1 MSCPDLFRFFGGE
14 ECTYQ
19 NLFGSFSRYC
29 EKVNEPFHLC
39 GLSLGAVLALHY
51 GICHPQKVR
60 SMVLIAPQYQ
70 MPKRLLKI
78 QNGIFHLLPK
88 AAFDGMGLEKKQMI
102 CLTNSMQNLQLE
114 EQCRRVSCPVLV
126 LCGKKDRAN
135 QKSSV
140 ALSELLPQARMEWL
154 KNAGHEANLDAP
166 EELAAAIELFGGMK
180 LPAHRVCGR
189 DKKIDSTPPKKRKIW
204 HCNALPKKG
213 LLLAGPFFVWVYWLL
228 GTRQVTW
235 TEE

>member
-126 LCGKKDRAN
+126 LCGKKDCAN

-154 KNAGHEANLDAP
+154 KNAGDEANLDAP
-166 EELAAAIELFGGMK
+166 EELAAAIELFW
-180 LPAHRVCGR
+180 R
-189 DKKIDSTPPKKRKIW
+189 DETSRS
-204 HCNALPKKG
+204 
-213 LLLAGPFFVWVYWLL
+213 
-228 GTRQVTW
+228 
-235 TEE
+235 

>member
-1 MSCPDLFRFFGGE
+1 MGREIDMSHRIFLHGLGQGPSSWDKILSCLPEEKNVFCPDLFRFFGGE

-29 EKVNEPFHLC
+29 EKVKEPFHLC

-166 EELAAAIELFGGMK
+166 EELAAAIELFW
-180 LPAHRVCGR
+180 R
-189 DKKIDSTPPKKRKIW
+189 DETSRS
-204 HCNALPKKG
+204 
-213 LLLAGPFFVWVYWLL
+213 
-228 GTRQVTW
+228 
-235 TEE
+235 